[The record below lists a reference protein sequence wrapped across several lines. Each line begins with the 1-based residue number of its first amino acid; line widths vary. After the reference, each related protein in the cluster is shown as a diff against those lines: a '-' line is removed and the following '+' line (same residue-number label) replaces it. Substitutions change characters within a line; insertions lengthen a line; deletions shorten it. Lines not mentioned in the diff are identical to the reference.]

1 MRHFLGTNRAC
12 EMVEKHVAFGMPR
25 ASLSIECAER
35 GATRRSRDR
44 ATSTN
49 WIWISYLGHRKISG
63 SRFFLNEPE
72 RPFLM
77 AALLALSP
85 VANQVYASQ

>member
-44 ATSTN
+44 ATST
-49 WIWISYLGHRKISG
+49 IGFG
-63 SRFFLNEPE
+63 SATLATARLVAVAFSSTNQSA
-72 RPFLM
+72 RFLM